1 MKGQRIMNWLQQG
14 EAIYLGQ
21 AILETVFKKV

>member
-1 MKGQRIMNWLQQG
+1 MNWLQQG